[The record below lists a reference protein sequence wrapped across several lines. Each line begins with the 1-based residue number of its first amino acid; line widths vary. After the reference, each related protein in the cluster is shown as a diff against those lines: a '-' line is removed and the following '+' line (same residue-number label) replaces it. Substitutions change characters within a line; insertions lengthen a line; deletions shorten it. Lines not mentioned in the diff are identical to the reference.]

1 MLSIN
6 YALGALSGLDYYNNF
21 TDDRGNALKKMT
33 TLMENASK
41 EDFLKSIE
49 LSGLKNPF
57 IEENIKDIVIK
68 YIDNLA
74 SEYKKI

>member
-1 MLSIN
+1 
-6 YALGALSGLDYYNNF
+6 
-21 TDDRGNALKKMT
+21 MT